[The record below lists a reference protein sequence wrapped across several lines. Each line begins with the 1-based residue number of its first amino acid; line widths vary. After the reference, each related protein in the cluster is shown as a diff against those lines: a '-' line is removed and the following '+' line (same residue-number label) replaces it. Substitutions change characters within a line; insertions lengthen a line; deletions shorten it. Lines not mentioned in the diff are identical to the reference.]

1 MNKLTPT
8 QIEAYNLI
16 NKDKRSSL
24 GTLPLKES
32 TDIKVGDV
40 IIDTDGI
47 IPVIAGSKP
56 SIPGSRHLVIKTITY
71 KPD

>member
-40 IIDTDGI
+40 IIDTD
-47 IPVIAGSKP
+47 
-56 SIPGSRHLVIKTITY
+56 RWYHTCY
-71 KPD
+71 CWF